1 VDRASP
7 EAIRVRPRLRA
18 LLLTWEFG
26 VVVVMALLYLAGIW
40 INSKFW
46 ADTAAFHAVLRDAS
60 QFGVIAVGMSFV
72 LINKDLDLS
81 VGSTMGLT
89 AAVFSILY
97 APGLYDTSAWFAL
110 AVCLGIGLAVGLING
125 LLVTWL
131 QVPTF
136 IATLSTLFIGRGL
149 VLAMTGGKNIGFAVK
164 AQESSLF
171 AIGERNA
178 LDFSN
183 QIAVFLVVALIG
195 GIVLART
202 RWGYETYATGGNLS
216 AASLRGINTD
226 LVRIRAF
233 VISSLCAVIA
243 GLLAVAQ
250 QKGTDSQT
258 GFGAEL
264 IVIAAVIVGGTSIL
278 GGRGRIVGSVLG
290 AVLIV
295 LIDKLLR
302 EGIPTTRTIVISGRE
317 MAVQAMAQLP
327 PGAVPAFL
335 GMIVLAAVLIEP
347 WVIRRRL
354 VGRIVARLRGLPPPP
369 EIVETAAGETV
380 KTQGVLHETR
390 AAMAG
395 PLGRLFAQREVAA
408 VLFAILLWLVGF
420 YLRPDFW
427 GSLDNSF
434 NLLLAFTEV
443 GLMAVGMAYVI
454 ANGDIDLS
462 VGSVLALSGGTAAFL
477 MVKQGMP
484 PLPAATLGF
493 LAGVAAGVI
502 NGFLSTK
509 GRLPSFVVTLG
520 MFYIARGLGA
530 WLAAGRQL
538 QGFPESFNLIGRKLV
553 DVLTYVGMAP
563 TRGTFLHQLTAA
575 ISTQTLVLAVVA
587 LVFGLILWRT
597 PFGYMVK
604 ATGGNRRAAAF
615 AGIDTDRVRFLS
627 LVLSAACAALAGVIY
642 IAYYRSFLP
651 LAGQLRELD
660 VIASVIIGGGS
671 IFGGYGS
678 VLGALAGAAVITL
691 LRGLMSLQIITADGR
706 SFVMPQHWVNVGIG
720 VILIVAVLSDIWLRQ
735 QAILQR
741 AILRF
746 RPAVRPI
753 REAQL

>member
-1 VDRASP
+1 VTL
-7 EAIRVRPRLRA
+7 RLRA
-18 LLLTWEFG
+18 LFQTWEFG
-26 VVVVMALLYLAGIW
+26 VVVVMALLYLVGVGV
-40 INSKFW
+40 NPKFW
-46 ADTAAFHAVLRDAS
+46 ADVDGIGAVLRDAS
-60 QFGVIAVGMSFV
+60 QFGVIAVGMTFV

-97 APGLYDTSAWFAL
+97 APGLYDTSAGFAL
-110 AVCLGIGLAVGLING
+110 GVCLAIGLVIGLTNG
-125 LLVTWL
+125 LLVTRL

-164 AQESSLF
+164 ARESGLF
-171 AIGERNA
+171 AIGETNA
-178 LDFSN
+178 LGFSN
-183 QIAVFLVVALIG
+183 QILVFLVVALIG
-195 GIVLART
+195 GVILART
-202 RWGYETYATGGNLS
+202 RWGYETYATGGNIN
-216 AASLRGINTD
+216 AANLRGINTD
-226 LVRIRAF
+226 RVRVRAF
-233 VISSLCAVIA
+233 VLSSLCAVIA

-250 QKGTDSQT
+250 QKGTDSQA

-278 GGRGRIVGSVLG
+278 GGRGRMIGSVFG
-290 AVLIV
+290 AILIV

-302 EGIPTTRTIVISGRE
+302 EGIPATRVLVIGGKERT
-317 MAVQAMAQLP
+317 VQAMAQLP

-354 VGRIVARLRGLPPPP
+354 IGRIVNRFRGLPPPP

-380 KTQGVLHETR
+380 KTHGALHETR
-390 AAMAG
+390 AATAG
-395 PLGRLFAQREVAA
+395 PLGRLLAQREVAA
-408 VLFAILLWLVGF
+408 VIFAVLLWLVGF

-484 PLPAATLGF
+484 PLPAAMIGF
-493 LAGVAAGVI
+493 LAGVVAGVI
-502 NGFLSTK
+502 NGFLTTK
-509 GRLPSFVVTLG
+509 GRLPAFVVTLG
-520 MFYIARGLGA
+520 MFYIARGLAA

-538 QGFPESFNLIGRKLV
+538 QGFPESFNLIGRKLIALLAYWGV
-553 DVLTYVGMAP
+553 AP
-563 TRGTFLHQLTAA
+563 ARGTLVHDIAA
-575 ISTQTLVLAVVA
+575 AVNIQTLALAVVA

-597 PFGYMVK
+597 PFGYMTK

-615 AGIDTDRVRFLS
+615 AGIDTDRVRFRS

-691 LRGLMSLQIITADGR
+691 LRGLMALQIITADGR
-706 SFVMPQHWVNVGIG
+706 SLVMPQHWVNVGIG

-735 QAILQR
+735 QAILRR

>member
-1 VDRASP
+1 MTL
-7 EAIRVRPRLRA
+7 RLRA
-18 LLLTWEFG
+18 FLLTWEFG
-26 VVVVMALLYLAGIW
+26 VLVVMALLFLAGVW

-46 ADTAAFHAVLRDAS
+46 ADAAAFHAVLRDAS

-110 AVCLGIGLAVGLING
+110 AVCLCVGLGVGLVNG

-149 VLAMTGGKNIGFAVK
+149 VLGMTGGKNIGFAVK
-164 AQESSLF
+164 ARESGLF
-171 AIGERNA
+171 AIGEVNA
-178 LDFSN
+178 LGFSN
-183 QIAVFLVVALIG
+183 QIIVFLAVALIG
-195 GIVLART
+195 GIALART
-202 RWGYETYATGGNLS
+202 RWGYETYATGGNLN

-233 VISSLCAVIA
+233 VASSLCAVIA

-278 GGRGRIVGSVLG
+278 GGRGRIAGSVLG
-290 AVLIV
+290 AILIV

-335 GMIVLAAVLIEP
+335 GMIVLAAVLIDP
-347 WVIRRRL
+347 WVVRRRL

-369 EIVETAAGETV
+369 EIVETAAGETAR
-380 KTQGVLHETR
+380 TQGVLQETR

-395 PLGRLFAQREVAA
+395 PLGRLLAQREVAA
-408 VLFAILLWLVGF
+408 VFFAILLWLVGL

-477 MVKQGMP
+477 MVKQGMA

-538 QGFPESFNLIGRKLV
+538 QGFPESFNLISRKLI
-553 DVLTYVGMAP
+553 DVLTYLGIAP
-563 TRGTFLHQLTAA
+563 ARESFLHDLAA
-575 ISTQTLVLAVVA
+575 AVSTQTLILAVVA

-741 AILRF
+741 AVQRF